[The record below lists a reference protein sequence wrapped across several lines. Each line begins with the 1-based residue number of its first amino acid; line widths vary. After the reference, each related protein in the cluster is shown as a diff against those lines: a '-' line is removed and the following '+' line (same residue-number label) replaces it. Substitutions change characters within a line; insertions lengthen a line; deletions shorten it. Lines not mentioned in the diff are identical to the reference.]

1 MALFTLQQFKV
12 NIIHR
17 PFSELANLW
26 KVQVTISVCE
36 WVSGGWVC
44 LDRKVLNRSA
54 CFPFLP
60 VSLKLQ
66 KKKTLEDGIG
76 MGNWMLLLLLFLWV
90 DFSRIDRVRR
100 RWNER
105 GKGINVDSLRNGR
118 RIVGKP
124 LGVLEQKKRHFSIH
138 PSITA
143 QHHKVKV
150 LLCTKE
156 KILVPTFFFIS
167 SAKSQVKK
175 KNKKCL
181 VVDITLRCYK
191 VESSLRLHKKKWIK
205 RSDSFL
211 FPFSRLSFLLTERPR
226 DQGGGGFFLL
236 LSNNNRLMWWMCAV
250 YNQSFVVESTTTS
263 MR

>member
-66 KKKTLEDGIG
+66 KKKKTLEDGIG

-191 VESSLRLHKKKWIK
+191 VESSLRLHKKKMNQKIWFFSLSILK
-205 RSDSFL
+205 TL
-211 FPFSRLSFLLTERPR
+211 FPADRATERPR
-226 DQGGGGFFLL
+226 RRRFFF
-236 LSNNNRLMWWMCAV
+236 V
-250 YNQSFVVESTTTS
+250 IIKQQSIDVVNVRSL
-263 MR
+263 